1 LRKPPDPQEIIEI
14 AVELGVAPSFIEKD
28 WYAVQLLGLIASI
41 PTKDMTCVFSGG
53 TSLSKGYGLIQR
65 FSEDIDFKIKASA
78 MPSRAKR
85 RQFRKTVIDLVNAAE
100 GLRVDDMVFHDGGH
114 FFGLDIIYPQMHGLD
129 HSLRPHL
136 KLEMKFLTVPF
147 PTEWRQISAFVTQFK
162 KDPPDCAIECVSPV
176 ETAADKLSALI
187 WRLRTRDRSQPPGS
201 RDNDPTIV
209 RHLHDLCA
217 LEKRALADQNFARAA
232 RRAHCDDSRR
242 GGQVEAPLAEATM
255 EAWACLL
262 TDPEYERE
270 YAQFVD
276 AMSYA
281 PDAERIEFTA
291 AVAAFSRLTLP
302 FQQ

>member
-1 LRKPPDPQEIIEI
+1 MAPAHQGSKP
-14 AVELGVAPSFIEKD
+14 
-28 WYAVQLLGLIASI
+28 
-41 PTKDMTCVFSGG
+41 
-53 TSLSKGYGLIQR
+53 
-65 FSEDIDFKIKASA
+65 
-78 MPSRAKR
+78 
-85 RQFRKTVIDLVNAAE
+85 AA
-100 GLRVDDMVFHDGGH
+100 RM
-114 FFGLDIIYPQMHGLD
+114 
-129 HSLRPHL
+129 
-136 KLEMKFLTVPF
+136 
-147 PTEWRQISAFVTQFK
+147 
-162 KDPPDCAIECVSPV
+162 
-176 ETAADKLSALI
+176 
-187 WRLRTRDRSQPPGS
+187 

-232 RRAHCDDSRR
+232 RRAHCDDNRR
-242 GGQVEAPLAEATM
+242 GEQVEAPLAEATM

-281 PDAERIEFTA
+281 PDAERIDFTA